1 MPTVFPPPTFLKR
14 VRFFLNLLWMNNF
27 VRFYLFVRR
36 LYRVGYYKDPPTFTL
51 TISQHKLPSYWAPS
65 TVEVYLPKSY
75 PTSTSSST
83 IPSPS
88 SKRYPLF
95 FTLHGGGFNVGHPVL
110 DSEFNRYISDA
121 ASCVVVALAYRKTP
135 YSQWP
140 VQVNDLTALVTEVLK
155 DERISH
161 IYDPS
166 KVAIGGFSAGGN
178 LSTALSIQPEL
189 KNKIHTIV
197 PIYPVLDFT
206 MTTQEKLA
214 SRPENA
220 PPDVLRHMG
229 DFFSFGYIPAGTDRE
244 NPSLSPL
251 FAKAEDLPDN
261 IYLVGCEYD
270 MLNIDSRKFYE
281 KFGKIKNNLVFD
293 EVKDVR
299 HGFTHQSV
307 ERMDPKV
314 NEKLNRI
321 TFDLYDRLAIWL
333 INVWENGKKEIDVS
347 THGAGDTELGDDIV
361 IL

>member
-1 MPTVFPPPTFLKR
+1 MPTVFPPPPLLKRAKFFLK
-14 VRFFLNLLWMNNF
+14 LLWMHHF
-27 VRFYLFVRR
+27 VNFYLFVRR
-36 LYRVGYYKDPPTFTL
+36 LYRFGYYKDAPTFTL
-51 TISQHKLPSYWAPS
+51 TVPQHRLSSYWVPS
-65 TVEVYLPKSY
+65 TVEVYLPQSY
-75 PTSTSSST
+75 PASTSSST
-83 IPSPS
+83 VPVSS

-95 FTLHGGGFNVGHPVL
+95 FTIHGGGFNVGHPVL
-110 DSEFNRYISDA
+110 DAEFNRYISDA

-135 YSQWP
+135 YSRWP
-140 VQVNDLTALVTEVLK
+140 VPVKDLTALVVELLK

-189 KNKIHTIV
+189 QGKIQTIV
-197 PIYPVLDFT
+197 PFYPVLDFT

-214 SRPENA
+214 LRPKNA
-220 PPDVLRHMG
+220 PPDVLRNMG
-229 DFFSFGYIPAGTDRE
+229 DFFSFGYVPPGTDRE
-244 NPSLSPL
+244 NPSLSPF
-251 FAKAEDLPDN
+251 FAKAEDLPEN

-281 KFGKIKNNLVFD
+281 KFGKVKKNFVFD

-307 ERMDPKV
+307 ERMNPKAH
-314 NEKLNRI
+314 EKLSKI
-321 TFDLYDRLAIWL
+321 TFELYDRVAAWL
-333 INVWENGKKEIDVS
+333 TDLWGSEKKEVDAPIEERRD
-347 THGAGDTELGDDIV
+347 GELGDDIV

>member
-1 MPTVFPPPTFLKR
+1 MPTVFPPPPLLKR
-14 VRFFLNLLWMNNF
+14 VRFFLSLLWMNNF

-36 LYRVGYYKDPPTFTL
+36 LYRVGYYKDPPSFTL
-51 TISQHKLPSYWAPS
+51 TIPQHKLPSYWVPS

-83 IPSPS
+83 IPTSS

-95 FTLHGGGFNVGHPVL
+95 FTIHGGGFNVGHPVL

-121 ASCVVVALAYRKTP
+121 ASCIVIALAYRKTP
-135 YSQWP
+135 YSRWP
-140 VQVNDLTALVTEVLK
+140 VQVRDLTVLVVEVLK

-178 LSTALSIQPEL
+178 LSTAVSIQPEL
-189 KNKIHTIV
+189 KNKIQTIV
-197 PIYPVLDFT
+197 PVYPVLDFT
-206 MTTQEKLA
+206 VTTQEKLA
-214 SRPENA
+214 LRPKNA
-220 PPDVLRHMG
+220 PPDVLRKMG
-229 DFFSFGYIPAGTDRE
+229 DFFSFGYVPLGTDRE

-251 FAKAEDLPDN
+251 FAKAEDLPEN

-270 MLNIDSRKFYE
+270 MLNIDSKRFYE
-281 KFGKIKNNLVFD
+281 KFGKVKKNMVFD

-307 ERMDPKV
+307 ERMDSKV
-314 NEKLNRI
+314 NVKLSKI
-321 TFDLYDRLAIWL
+321 TFELYDRLAVWL
-333 INVWENGKKEIDVS
+333 TAVWENEKKEVEASI
-347 THGAGDTELGDDIV
+347 GERGDGELGDDIV